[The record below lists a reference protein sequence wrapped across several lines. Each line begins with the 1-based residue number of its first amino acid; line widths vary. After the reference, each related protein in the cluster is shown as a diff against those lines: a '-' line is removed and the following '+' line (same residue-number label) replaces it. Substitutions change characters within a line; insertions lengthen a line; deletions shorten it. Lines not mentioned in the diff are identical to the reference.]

1 MAKTYGCVGAEES
14 GVDSV
19 AVTTMESLAVAG
31 TGGVGVEAGLRL
43 LAAVQ
48 GGGHNGIDG
57 VVSAWNGVLDQVLD
71 LFGGVA
77 VSAVELV
84 ESGPNARHLG
94 NHGSLKNRR

>member
-1 MAKTYGCVGAEES
+1 
-14 GVDSV
+14 
-19 AVTTMESLAVAG
+19 MESLAVAG

-57 VVSAWNGVLDQVLD
+57 VVSASDCVPDQVLD

-77 VSAVELV
+77 VSAVKLV
-84 ESGPNARHLG
+84 ESGPDARHLG
-94 NHGSLKNRR
+94 NDGSLKKSR